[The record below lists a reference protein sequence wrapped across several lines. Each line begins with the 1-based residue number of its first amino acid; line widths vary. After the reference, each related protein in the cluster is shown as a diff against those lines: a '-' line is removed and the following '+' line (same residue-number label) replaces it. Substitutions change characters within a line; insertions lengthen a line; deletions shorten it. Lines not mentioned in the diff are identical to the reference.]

1 MELKTEGPD
10 LEEALADSE
19 NRFRCLIEY
28 ASDGYLLYDEDG
40 LIVDVNSSACDAYGY
55 ARDELAGLSL
65 RDLVEGNSAVG
76 ELTEVDEVLCG
87 GAARTVE
94 VTARCRD
101 GRTFPAELRVGLLE
115 GRAQRMFMALVRDV
129 SERERSRER
138 IEYLTG
144 HDELT
149 ELPNGRLFSTQ
160 TEAAV
165 ERAGRPSGRSPSS
178 TSTSTASAWSTRAS
192 AAPAATSSC
201 ARPRAGCARPRAP
214 WTWSRATRPTS
225 S

>member
-1 MELKTEGPD
+1 MELKTQETD

-28 ASDGYLLYDEDG
+28 ASDGYLLYDG
-40 LIVDVNSSACDAYGY
+40 NVVDVNSSACEAYGY
-55 ARDELAGLSL
+55 PRDELAGLSL
-65 RDLVEGNSAVG
+65 RDLVHGNGSVG
-76 ELTEVDEVLCG
+76 ELTEVDEALCG
-87 GAARTVE
+87 GAARTIE

-101 GRTFPAELRVGLLE
+101 GGTFPAEIRVGLLE
-115 GRAQRMFMALVRDV
+115 GRAGRMFMALVRDV

-138 IEYLTG
+138 IEYLSG

-192 AAPAATSSC
+192 AARAATSSC
-201 ARPRAGCARPRAP
+201 ARPRAACARPPGR